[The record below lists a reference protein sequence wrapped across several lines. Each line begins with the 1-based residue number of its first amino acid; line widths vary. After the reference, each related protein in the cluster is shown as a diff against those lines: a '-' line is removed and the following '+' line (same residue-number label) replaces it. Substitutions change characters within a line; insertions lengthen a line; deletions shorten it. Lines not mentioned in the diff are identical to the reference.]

1 MQAAEEKRKKI
12 REEEPEEAGI
22 EITDLDVLAREEETE
37 EESESSSEKKAEQVQ
52 EERKEDETS
61 SALIH
66 MEGITK
72 RFYIGTENELEVLH
86 GISLDVRRGEFTSI
100 VGESGS
106 GKSTLMNLIG
116 LLDHPT
122 GGTYLLKGEDTGEMD
137 DDTLSDLRGQEIG
150 FVFQTYNLIPRM
162 SALKNVEMPMMYARV
177 PQAERTARAE
187 QLLELVGM
195 KERMQHN
202 PDELSGGQKQ
212 RVAIAR
218 AMANDPALILADEP
232 TGALDSRTGHL
243 IMDLF
248 HRLHEEEHR
257 TILLITHSA
266 PLAEETARILTLS
279 DGRIIAERRG
289 TRC

>member
-1 MQAAEEKRKKI
+1 MQTAEEKKHKSPAQ
-12 REEEPEEAGI
+12 EEKSEGI
-22 EITDLDVLAREEETE
+22 EITDLDSFSKEGETE
-37 EESESSSEKKAEQVQ
+37 EGSFSFEKEAGEAETAQENDSSSEV
-52 EERKEDETS
+52 
-61 SALIH
+61 LIH

-86 GISLDVRRGEFTSI
+86 GISLDVHRGEFTSI

-122 GGTYLLKGEDTGEMD
+122 SGTYLLRGEDTGEMD

-177 PQAERTARAE
+177 PQAERTERAE
-187 QLLELVGM
+187 RLLELVGM

-232 TGALDSRTGHL
+232 TGALDSKTGHL

-248 HRLHEEEHR
+248 HKLHDEDHR

-266 PLAEETARILTLS
+266 ALAEETARILTLS

>member
-1 MQAAEEKRKKI
+1 MQTAEEKKHKSPAQ
-12 REEEPEEAGI
+12 EEKSEGI
-22 EITDLDVLAREEETE
+22 EITDLDSFSKEGETE
-37 EESESSSEKKAEQVQ
+37 EGSFSFEKEAGEAETAQENDSSSEV
-52 EERKEDETS
+52 
-61 SALIH
+61 LIH
-66 MEGITK
+66 MEDITK

-86 GISLDVRRGEFTSI
+86 GISLDVHRGEFTSI

-106 GKSTLMNLIG
+106 
-116 LLDHPT
+116 LLR
-122 GGTYLLKGEDTGEMD
+122 GEDTGEMD

-177 PQAERTARAE
+177 PQAERTERAE
-187 QLLELVGM
+187 RLLELVGM

-232 TGALDSRTGHL
+232 TGALDSKTGHL

-248 HRLHEEEHR
+248 HKLHDEDHR

-266 PLAEETARILTLS
+266 ALAEETARILTLS